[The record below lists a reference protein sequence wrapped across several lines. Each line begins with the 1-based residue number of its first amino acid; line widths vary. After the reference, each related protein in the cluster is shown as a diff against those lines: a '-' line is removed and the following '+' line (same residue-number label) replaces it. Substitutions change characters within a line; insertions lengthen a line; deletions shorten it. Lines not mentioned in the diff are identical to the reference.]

1 MPVTG
6 WPNHFCAAGCT
17 ASLIQRSSVETI
29 GQASVAGGET
39 DAVDFFPVHALPPLS
54 TGRVLASQ
62 IARLY
67 QHRLDPSLP
76 TDFD

>member
-17 ASLIQRSSVETI
+17 ASASQRSSAEKI

-39 DAVDFFPVHALPPLS
+39 DAVVAASGEPRYGDIGTGWPPP
-54 TGRVLASQ
+54 G
-62 IARLY
+62 
-67 QHRLDPSLP
+67 
-76 TDFD
+76 

>member
-1 MPVTG
+1 V
-6 WPNHFCAAGCT
+6 
-17 ASLIQRSSVETI
+17 LVE
-29 GQASVAGGET
+29 
-39 DAVDFFPVHALPPLS
+39 PLS

-62 IARLY
+62 IERLY